1 MNRKELINA
10 IIEKEWIMFQAVNE
24 GGPRASCQNN
34 KPTFIGMR
42 AGQYGAWSDEILTLW
57 YERLTEAEN
66 SGRNLIREKYI
77 HMMCVVSP
85 REYEL
90 LMQTIPAPSEQEKEA
105 ADKICALMIRQTVPL
120 HERYP
125 SVSGAGR
132 PLYSYQDI
140 SGVTSIETYQKGE
153 LFTYGQKMLDALYAY
168 ALELEKEGRSLAE
181 EVLLH
186 TVKYYGY
193 ESLDAAEA
201 ATGKRNA

>member
-1 MNRKELINA
+1 MNRKELTNA

-42 AGQYGAWSDEILTLW
+42 SGQYGAWSEEILSLW
-57 YERLTEAEN
+57 YERLCEAEK

-77 HMMCVVSP
+77 HMMSVVSP

-90 LMQTIPAPSEQEKEA
+90 LMQTIPAPTEEEKA
-105 ADKICALMIRQTVPL
+105 IADEICALMIDQTVSL

-125 SVSGAGR
+125 AVSGAGR
-132 PLYSYQDI
+132 PLYSYQDVN
-140 SGVTSIETYQKGE
+140 GFTSIQTYQMGE
-153 LFTYGQKMLDALYAY
+153 LLTYGKPMLDALLAY
-168 ALELEKEGRSLAE
+168 AKELEKNGCSLAE
-181 EVLLH
+181 KVLDH

-193 ESLDAAEA
+193 ESLAAAET
-201 ATGKRNA
+201 ATGKRNR